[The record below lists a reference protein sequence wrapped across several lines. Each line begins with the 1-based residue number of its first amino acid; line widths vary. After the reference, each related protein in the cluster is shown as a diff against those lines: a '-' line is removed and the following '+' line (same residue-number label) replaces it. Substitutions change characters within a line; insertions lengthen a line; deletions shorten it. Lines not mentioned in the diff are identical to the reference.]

1 MAAMGRRDV
10 RVRELTIL
18 RSSRHKGLKRI
29 RKYKMASS
37 YQEGRLQL
45 IRWQHSNS
53 IYWWRTYQRK
63 VVYSIQW
70 LKPTFKITPL
80 KVLNRTQNIR
90 KTTTQILRQHSVSFK
105 MMMRRR
111 KFRSQT
117 TMTMNMRVRTLKEI
131 TKITMQRWGS
141 TRTQSNSLC
150 SNIRMES
157 L

>member
-1 MAAMGRRDV
+1 MAAIRRLEL
-10 RVRELTIL
+10 RVRQPNIL
-18 RSSRHKGLKRI
+18 RSIRHKGLKRI
-29 RKYKMASS
+29 RKFKMASS
-37 YQEGRLQL
+37 CQEGRLQL
-45 IRWQHSNS
+45 IKWQHSNS
-53 IYWWRTYQRK
+53 IYWWRTYQKK

-70 LKPTFKITPL
+70 LKLTFKITPL
-80 KVLNRTQNIR
+80 KVFNRIQNIR
-90 KTTTQILRQHSVSFK
+90 KTTIQMLSQHSVSFK

-117 TMTMNMRVRTLKEI
+117 TMMMNMRVRTLKEI
-131 TKITMQRWGS
+131 IKIMMQRWDS